1 VNQLLLGGD
10 KMISNL
16 MQEIASIIVQSQ
28 KLRDFCITEQLQSIK
43 VQIGFNP
50 EERINTRDL
59 PLIYIFS
66 GNTEYHPLTDEYST
80 VIRLGF
86 VLSDSDIV
94 KVFLDPDIKKD
105 ENYFIN
111 KSFLQ
116 IENIREIIE
125 EELWNARDI
134 FKGKFT
140 IETIFDNP
148 IFFDRFN
155 FLIEIT
161 VNKRFYSEFYY
172 HR

>member
-1 VNQLLLGGD
+1 MNQLLLGGD

-16 MQEIASIIVQSQ
+16 MQEIASIIVRSQ
-28 KLRDFCITEQLQSIK
+28 KLRDFCITEQLQNIK

-50 EERINTRDL
+50 EERMNTRDL

-86 VLSDSDIV
+86 VLPDSDIV
-94 KVFLDPDIKKD
+94 KKD

-125 EELWNARDI
+125 EELWHARGI

-155 FLIEIT
+155 SLIEIT